1 MLRQITNSSLDRSFV
16 TPEPRFKRL
25 AQLASLERD
34 SSCSTLKQS
43 VVARPTT
50 FDNSKENLYYE
61 NRLVKV
67 RSACKLDET
76 IIVSKYLGAIRKD
89 FDEMAKGTAREMAT
103 LNMRRKDIE
112 FFKSRNKAMEQQ
124 RLHVEMLISKHEADV
139 SAVREKFED
148 AGMQTKSLENIIL
161 RMKKDEIFYKQFGRL
176 KGEELHRKTKECKL
190 LD

>member
-1 MLRQITNSSLDRSFV
+1 
-16 TPEPRFKRL
+16 
-25 AQLASLERD
+25 
-34 SSCSTLKQS
+34 
-43 VVARPTT
+43 
-50 FDNSKENLYYE
+50 
-61 NRLVKV
+61 
-67 RSACKLDET
+67 
-76 IIVSKYLGAIRKD
+76 LGAIRKD